1 MQFGFCLPNF
11 GGTVSPQKMV
21 ESGLLAEELGFDS
34 IWSTDHIIVPKE
46 NIDPYGDLVEA
57 LVTLSFL
64 AAKTERV
71 KLGTSI
77 IVLTQRNP
85 ILVAKQAAALDRLSN
100 GRLIL
105 GVGAGWLEAEFDFLG
120 ENFRNRGRRFDESL
134 SLMRAIWTEDEVN
147 FSGEFHK
154 LKNAVS
160 LPRPKKLIPI
170 LIAGSSEPAIRR
182 AATLGDGWHPVG
194 ITPARLQDGARRI
207 KRKNSK
213 AKISARLRIDLGKKD
228 GTYKSASGETQVSL
242 AGSRGEVTEQIERYI
257 QAGLEHVSLVVPA
270 KDARSLSASMR
281 TIAREI
287 LPSFK

>member
-11 GGTVSPQKMV
+11 GGTVSPIKMV
-21 ESGLLAEELGFDS
+21 ESGMLAEELGFDS
-34 IWSTDHIIVPKE
+34 VWSTDHIIVPRE
-46 NIDPYGDLVEA
+46 NIDPYGNLVEA
-57 LVTLSFL
+57 LVALSYV

-85 ILVAKQAAALDRLSN
+85 ILVAKQAAALDILSN

-105 GVGAGWLEAEFDFLG
+105 GVGAGWLKPEFDFLG

-134 SLMRAIWTEDEVN
+134 RLMRAIWTEEVIN

-160 LPRPKKLIPI
+160 LPRPKRPIPL
-170 LIAGSSEPAIRR
+170 LIAGSSKAAVRR

-194 ITPARLQDGARRI
+194 VTPAQLEAGVERI
-207 KRKNSK
+207 RRKNRK
-213 AKISARLRIDLGKKD
+213 AVISARLRIDLGKKE
-228 GTYKSASGETQVSL
+228 GTYVSASGETQVSL
-242 AGSRGEVTEQIERYI
+242 AGSLGEVTAQIERYI
-257 QAGLEHVSLVVPA
+257 QAGLQHVALVIPA
-270 KDARSLSASMR
+270 KDTRSLSAAMR
-281 TIAREI
+281 LIAREL